1 MSFEAGRPTRPVA
14 VMPTFTD
21 ALATGTMPGQ
31 QQSSTAIQADF
42 QSAST
47 PVKPQQA
54 PATYPEIATFSEIN
68 QLFPGATLMA
78 RQQQMLRCVET
89 ANRGRL
95 EGGDAMVYACRHPAA
110 EQNAAPGSTTGEQA
124 YCTSTNLC
132 PLMSSCPTARLDSLQ
147 VTKLGI
153 DVEYSPR
160 LPGAVS
166 LGAATSH
173 WHMHAGWA

>member
-1 MSFEAGRPTRPVA
+1 MCEGVAPPSPRRLVTPASWASGLEANHHLFARTERQLMQGAPYIAKLCGAWQNTRMSFEAGRPTRPVA

-110 EQNAAPGSTTGEQA
+110 EQKRSTRI
-124 YCTSTNLC
+124 NN
-132 PLMSSCPTARLDSLQ
+132 R
-147 VTKLGI
+147 
-153 DVEYSPR
+153 
-160 LPGAVS
+160 
-166 LGAATSH
+166 
-173 WHMHAGWA
+173 